1 MTCSRSL
8 SREAEVFAEARSR
21 YDSAQF
27 VDVEYADLVGDPV
40 GTVHGVYDAFGLP
53 WDDGVASAV
62 TEEHRRSR
70 EGPRAPRHTYDLAD
84 YGLTE
89 EQVRAAF

>member
-1 MTCSRSL
+1 M
-8 SREAEVFAEARSR
+8 FAEARTR
-21 YDSAQF
+21 YDPAQF

-40 GTVHGVYDAFGLP
+40 GSVRRRLRRFSLTWAET
-53 WDDGVASAV
+53 VASAV
-62 TEEHRRSR
+62 AEEHRRSR

-89 EQVRAAF
+89 RQVRSAF